1 MRGWLAASGILSLS
15 TDITS
20 SSTSEPE
27 SGGRGGEGRGGEGRG
42 GGEAVYIQYMYATQ
56 HSLAEKVWPARLS
69 QHEYYRVRTK

>member
-27 SGGRGGEGRGGEGRG
+27 SGGRGGEGRGGEV
-42 GGEAVYIQYMYATQ
+42 VYIQYMYATQ
-56 HSLAEKVWPARLS
+56 LVLLRKSGQETITA
-69 QHEYYRVRTK
+69 